1 MSDLKQI
8 DHFEVIRELGHGGMG
23 KVYLARDLRL
33 DRNVAIKV
41 VTIEARTENE
51 RIERDDFL
59 ERLKR
64 EAKIAAALDHPGIVT
79 VYHVGEHG
87 NEPYVVM
94 QFIDGPT
101 LETLT
106 HAGARLD
113 RPELLRI

>member
-51 RIERDDFL
+51 RI
-59 ERLKR
+59 
-64 EAKIAAALDHPGIVT
+64 
-79 VYHVGEHG
+79 
-87 NEPYVVM
+87 
-94 QFIDGPT
+94 
-101 LETLT
+101 
-106 HAGARLD
+106 
-113 RPELLRI
+113 